1 MPNRIRGI
9 SVFILCAILVL
20 LLRLAQIQLL
30 EPESFGKHHINL
42 LEESVKQRAQ
52 EFLLDD
58 GRGEFY
64 DKNGRALTGTKV
76 PSLVLFPF
84 LKDMDWDVEALAEIL
99 NVTPEEIEAAV
110 RTAEKPFV
118 FGRPL
123 TEEEMEKINRLK
135 IPGAFAVY
143 KETDGKDTIAAQLIG
158 VIGENG
164 KLFRERYPDRSGSAK
179 TPVGLTGLQKGF
191 DEFLIPDEN
200 SRLVFHVDGKGDPLF
215 GLHVRYISP
224 ANPYTPLK
232 AIMTIDG
239 EIQREAERIAD
250 LHKMKKGGIVLLDIE
265 TNSVL
270 ALVSRPN
277 LDRANPFSGEGSK
290 NFPATAQIP
299 GSVFKTVIAAAA
311 IEQGIAPPNRQFDCD
326 RPIAGEGEAERKLG
340 ALDFPDSFAQSCNYT
355 FAQLAKELAE
365 KDKNLIEKYA
375 EKLGLLEPVG
385 WRGDVFRLPDFRQ
398 LPDEE
403 GGRVFLN
410 DEERRDKN
418 FAALTG
424 IGQKNVRI
432 TPLAAA
438 NMMAAIARGGE
449 KKQVRFVSEIR
460 YADGSTMYS
469 FPEQRMA
476 GENISTDTAKALQKL
491 LRGVVEKEKGTGSAL
506 NRLPAAVAGKSGTAE
521 TNRYA
526 GEKQLL
532 NKWFVGY
539 FPYEKPKYALAV
551 VNLEVFADEGSVLPI
566 FADMVKYLHGKG
578 S

>member
-20 LLRLAQIQLL
+20 LLRLAQIQLW

-64 DKNGRALTGTKV
+64 DKNGRPLTRAKV

-84 LKDMDWDVEALAEIL
+84 LKDMDWDVEALSEIL
-99 NVTPEEIEAAV
+99 NVPPEEMEAAV
-110 RTAEKPFV
+110 RAAEKPFV

-123 TEEEMEKINRLK
+123 TEEEMGKINRLN
-135 IPGAFAVY
+135 IPGAFAVQT
-143 KETDGKDTIAAQLIG
+143 ETDRQEIIAAQLIG
-158 VIGENG
+158 VVGVNG
-164 KLFRERYPDRSGSAK
+164 KLFRQRYPDRPGAGRI
-179 TPVGLTGLQKGF
+179 PVGITGLQKGF
-191 DEFLIPDEN
+191 DEFLIPEEN
-200 SRLVFHVDGKGDPLF
+200 SRLVFHVDGRGNLLF
-215 GLHVRYISP
+215 GLQVKYISP
-224 ANPYTPLK
+224 ANPYTPLQV
-232 AIMTIDG
+232 ITTIDG

-250 LHKMKKGGIVLLDIE
+250 RHKMKKGGIVLLDIE

-270 ALVSRPN
+270 ALVSRPDLN
-277 LDRANPFSGEGSK
+277 REQPFSGEGSK

-385 WRGDVFRLPDFRQ
+385 WRGDVFRFPDFRQ

-460 YADGSTMYS
+460 YADGSTMFS

-476 GENISTDTAKALQKL
+476 GENISPDTAKALQKL